1 MMRCRFGKFTWC
13 YREFQ
18 IEKLLSWHLTSQRC
32 PRRTWGSPHNNLRE
46 VYGGKRVHMR
56 ISSPHSCSVSS
67 VWFYVM
73 LGCVYN
79 APNLLCF
86 LRLNKVITSTEC
98 LHQIRWQSE
107 SFWELPLCQ
116 SSSYSLGILRFEP
129 VKQGVLVEG
138 SGSGAVAAVTL
149 DVGYCVRVLHNL
161 DEPHFVPGRQAA
173 VRDHP
178 VFAKSK
184 NEQR

>member
-1 MMRCRFGKFTWC
+1 MKWWDAALENSHDVIANFELKNFFLDT
-13 YREFQ
+13 
-18 IEKLLSWHLTSQRC
+18 C

-86 LRLNKVITSTEC
+86 LRLNRVITSTEC

-149 DVGYCVRVLHNL
+149 DVGNCVRVLHNL

>member
-1 MMRCRFGKFTWC
+1 
-13 YREFQ
+13 
-18 IEKLLSWHLTSQRC
+18 
-32 PRRTWGSPHNNLRE
+32 
-46 VYGGKRVHMR
+46 
-56 ISSPHSCSVSS
+56 
-67 VWFYVM
+67 M

-86 LRLNKVITSTEC
+86 LRLNRVITSTEC

-149 DVGYCVRVLHNL
+149 DVGNCVRVLHNL

-178 VFAKSK
+178 VFAKKWTALRLADKISPCTRGNCCKNQLLPEIQTFFLPQILHELDHLQGQHVLSK
-184 NEQR
+184 V